1 MYLYT
6 FPNKDTQVV
15 TLFRRIDSSRSVI
28 WSNAISD
35 TLVEQ
40 SIVLDNSESTLY
52 QTVLGKIYNRWAKF
66 TTILVFIVKIYWK
79 LSSYYC
85 KFILA

>member
-6 FPNKDTQVV
+6 FPNKDTQAV

-28 WSNAISD
+28 WSHAISD

-52 QTVLGKIYNRWAKF
+52 QTVLGKIYNRFAIF
-66 TTILVFIVKIYWK
+66 TTILTIKVKILMKIK
-79 LSSYYC
+79 LVL
-85 KFILA
+85 F